1 MRDLPIAGLAG
12 PSKKRRHERKQS
24 PCGICRGY
32 AARAYIDALAAAENV
47 KIKSMIRG
55 SAPQDSLETILTDLE
70 DDDDGEGPHL
80 RVDLVLA
87 AVLTAKAVAGE
98 PGWAKR
104 LFPADIR

>member
-1 MRDLPIAGLAG
+1 
-12 PSKKRRHERKQS
+12 
-24 PCGICRGY
+24 
-32 AARAYIDALAAAENV
+32 
-47 KIKSMIRG
+47 MIRG